1 VDATIAIPLFLVLLG
16 LTAFFNLAEMAL
28 EGSNGLILHILGIRP
43 GSEDAVTQGEI
54 RRILSEGV
62 SAGTLLSFERS
73 MMEHGLDLDRR
84 SVRTVMTGRRDIQTP
99 RLGMDG
105 DTLKAAVLA
114 MTASRLPVTEATDL
128 DRLVGI
134 VSRADVLTALAR
146 GETVDVAAL
155 TMSGPFASP

>member
-1 VDATIAIPLFLVLLG
+1 
-16 LTAFFNLAEMAL
+16 
-28 EGSNGLILHILGIRP
+28 
-43 GSEDAVTQGEI
+43 
-54 RRILSEGV
+54 
-62 SAGTLLSFERS
+62 
-73 MMEHGLDLDRR
+73 MMEHGLDL
-84 SVRTVMTGRRDIQTP
+84 IQTP